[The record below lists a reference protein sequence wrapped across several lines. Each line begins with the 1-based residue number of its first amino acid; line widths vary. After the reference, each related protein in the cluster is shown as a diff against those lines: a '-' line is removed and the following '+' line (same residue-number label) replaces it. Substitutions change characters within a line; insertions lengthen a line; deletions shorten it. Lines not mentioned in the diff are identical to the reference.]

1 MLTCRSWIR
10 GGTLL
15 ATAGLAATLLASS
28 IEPSSAGLFSWMKG
42 PNPGNGG
49 GSGDSDG
56 YGGPGLFGGG
66 LFGGGQRGPQ
76 KPGSQA
82 FHGDELP
89 PDEGDASTRAW
100 IINPALG
107 TPTLAKANIA
117 ADQGGDREI
126 SRDRCQWRLADG
138 AGQGDEARRD
148 SGPEIIA
155 LHRRLEISGDLVG
168 MSVPDEYDA
177 ARRRRGEEVPE
188 RATAFRRRASSTRA
202 PPSRR

>member
-15 ATAGLAATLLASS
+15 ATAALAAILLASS

-49 GSGDSDG
+49 GDADG

-100 IINPALG
+100 IMNPALG

-117 ADQGGDREI
+117 ATQAAIVKYRAIVANGG
-126 SRDRCQWRLADG
+126 WPMVPVKAMKPG
-138 AGQGDEARRD
+138 D

-177 ARRRRGEEVPE
+177 GVVAAVKR
-188 RATAFRRRASSTRA
+188 
-202 PPSRR
+202 

>member
-15 ATAGLAATLLASS
+15 ATAALAAILLASS

-42 PNPGNGG
+42 PNPGSSGG
-49 GSGDSDG
+49 GGGDSDG

-100 IINPALG
+100 
-107 TPTLAKANIA
+107 
-117 ADQGGDREI
+117 R
-126 SRDRCQWRLADG
+126 S
-138 AGQGDEARRD
+138 
-148 SGPEIIA
+148 
-155 LHRRLEISGDLVG
+155 
-168 MSVPDEYDA
+168 
-177 ARRRRGEEVPE
+177 
-188 RATAFRRRASSTRA
+188 RASRPA
-202 PPSRR
+202 